1 MKYGKGSFNL
11 NGKAG
16 YDKEGEV
23 QEVQRLMGMDT
34 AKKKTTASSTSSASG
49 NEEALARFIVSEYAS
64 FNEPYSTTKKKT
76 ALTF

>member
-1 MKYGKGSFNL
+1 MYLKKEIALCKGWVHVSEDTSLYGKGSFNL

-49 NEEALARFIVSEYAS
+49 NEEALA
-64 FNEPYSTTKKKT
+64 
-76 ALTF
+76 